1 MKIQFNANLAYQ
13 EDAIKSTVDLF
24 RGQTAAEAFFS
35 VPVYNAP
42 VDGSELDLR
51 SEDARGV
58 ANKLHLQKDDILENL
73 RAIQIRN
80 GLKQTDDLKSLD
92 FTVEM
97 ETGTGKTYVYLRT
110 IFELYK
116 AYGMRKFIIV
126 VPSVAIREGVY
137 KSLQITS
144 EHFKALYT
152 ETPEHYVYKSEQP
165 GDIRAFAT
173 GTNIQIM
180 VINIDAFRRGFD
192 DKTGHAKAVE
202 EGKKSSPTLIHRPS
216 EKLNGLKPIEFI
228 RQTNP
233 VLIIDEP
240 QNMET
245 ANAKGALA
253 SMNPLFTLRYSATHK
268 DRYNPIYK
276 LDSIDAYEQKLVK
289 QIEVAEI
296 KDHEAHNT
304 PHIKLLKVAK
314 PSAKAI
320 TAEIEFDQRD
330 AKGFVTR
337 TKKKIKAEDD
347 IEELSK
353 GREIYN
359 GFRVAEINR
368 REGDEFVSFEPA
380 GIRLKV
386 GETHGGMADDDL
398 KRLQIRKTIEEHL
411 DKELVLTGQGI
422 KVLSLFFIDKVA
434 NYRSYDDGNPIKGKY
449 AQWFEEE
456 YAELIQ
462 REKYK
467 TLFADVDT
475 ESLPEI
481 VHNGYFAQDN
491 KKNFK
496 DSTTGNSEADS
507 DAYSLI
513 MKDKERLLSFD
524 TKLKFI
530 FSHSALREGWDNP
543 NVFQICTL
551 NETASVMKKRQE
563 IGRGLRL
570 AVNQDGERIQ
580 GFEVNTLPVMA
591 NEAYDSFV
599 RRLQKEMEED
609 EDLHFGTVLEHQF
622 ANITQ
627 TNLDGTT
634 SYLGEKESKKLYDH
648 LKNAG
653 HVDKKGKV
661 QDSLRVALKDKTLEL
676 PEELKPLEEA
686 IYANLKRVA
695 GNLNVKPKE
704 DRSKVELNKRVFLDP
719 AFKELWDQIKYKT
732 RYRLDFDSKK
742 LIEACAKK
750 LSKELDIGAP
760 VIIYTKDKVEVKR
773 SGLSGGKPITEVE
786 VFDKRNYKLPDI
798 VSYLTEATMLKRQT
812 VIDILIDS
820 KKLDDFPKN
829 PQRFIERAS
838 EIIKHE
844 MELFIVDGITYHKID
859 EDGTKAI
866 YAQELFQNEELHGY
880 LGKNMLKVE
889 NSVFEHVV
897 YDSDTEKAFAEA
909 MERSKNVKLYAK
921 LPDWFKIPT
930 PLGNYNPDW
939 AILVTVGEEDR
950 LYFVVETKSTLL
962 SAERREKENQIIE
975 CGKAHFRDIQ
985 TSSQFEVSDDFTQ
998 LSTKFI
1004 KS

>member
-1 MKIQFNANLAYQ
+1 MKIQFNANLQYQ
-13 EDAIKSTVDLF
+13 EDAIQSTVDLF
-24 RGQTAAEAFFS
+24 RGQTAAEALFS

-42 VDGSELDLR
+42 ADDAGLDLH
-51 SEDARGV
+51 SEDTCGV
-58 ANKLHLQKDDILENL
+58 ANNLHLQPEDILKNL

-80 GLKQTDDLKSLD
+80 GLKQTEELKSRD

-110 IFELYK
+110 IFELHK

-137 KSLQITS
+137 KSLQITQ

-152 ETPEHYVYKSEQP
+152 ETPEYYVYKSDQP
-165 GDIRAFAT
+165 GDIRSFAM

-180 VINIDAFRRGFD
+180 VINIDAFNKGY
-192 DKTGHAKAVE
+192 DKTGAANTIEGNKKA
-202 EGKKSSPTLIHRPS
+202 TLIHRPS
-216 EKLNGLKPIEFI
+216 EKLNGLRPITFI
-228 RQTNP
+228 QKTNP

-245 ANAKGALA
+245 PQAKGALA

-289 QIEVAEI
+289 QIEVAQI
-296 KDHEAHNT
+296 KDHQAHNT
-304 PHIKLLKVAK
+304 PYIKLLKVAK
-314 PSAKAI
+314 PEAKAI

-337 TKKKIKAEDD
+337 KKKKIKDGDD
-347 IEELSK
+347 LEELSK

-359 GFRVAEINR
+359 GFRVSEINR
-368 REGDEFVSFEPA
+368 REGDAFVSFEPA

-386 GETHGGMADDDL
+386 GETHGGMVDDDL

-422 KVLSLFFIDKVA
+422 KVLSLFFIDKVT
-434 NYRSYDDGNPIKGKY
+434 NYRSYDADGLSVKGKY

-456 YAELIQ
+456 YAKLIQ
-462 REKYK
+462 RAKYK

-491 KKNFK
+491 KKKFQ
-496 DSTTGNSEADS
+496 DSTTGSSEADR

-524 TKLKFI
+524 SKLKFI

-551 NETASVMKKRQE
+551 NETASMLKKRQE

-570 AVNQDGERIQ
+570 AVNQAGERIQ
-580 GFEVNTLPVMA
+580 GFEVNTLTVMA

-599 RRLQKEMEED
+599 RRLQQEMEED

-622 ANITQ
+622 SNITQ
-627 TNLDGTT
+627 TNPDGTT

-648 LKNAG
+648 LKKQG

-661 QDSLRVALKDKTLEL
+661 QDSLRIALKEKKLEL
-676 PEELKPLEEA
+676 PEELKPVEEA

-695 GNLNVKPKE
+695 GNLNVKSKE
-704 DRSKVELNKRVFLDP
+704 DRTKVELNKRVFLDP
-719 AFKELWDQIKYKT
+719 AFKELWDRIKYKT
-732 RYRLDFDSKK
+732 RYRLEFDSEN
-742 LIEACAKK
+742 LVNACAKK
-750 LSKELDIGAP
+750 LNEELDIGAP

-773 SGLSGGKPITEVE
+773 SGLSDGKPITEVE

-798 VSYLTEATMLKRQT
+798 VGYLTEATMLKRQT
-812 VIDILIDS
+812 IINILIDS
-820 KKLDDFPKN
+820 KKLKDFPKN

-859 EDGTKAI
+859 EGGREAI

-880 LGKNMLKVE
+880 LNNMLKVE
-889 NSVFEHVV
+889 NSVFDHVV
-897 YDSDTEKAFAEA
+897 YDSDTEKTFARE
-909 MERSKNVKLYAK
+909 MDGNKNVKLYAK

-939 AILVTVGEEDR
+939 AILVTVGEENR

-962 SAERREKENQIIE
+962 SAELRDKETQKIA
-975 CGKAHFRDIQ
+975 CGKAHFCAIQ
-985 TSSQFEVSDDFTQ
+985 TDTQFEVTDSFSE
-998 LSTKFI
+998 LSTKFR
-1004 KS
+1004 KP

>member
-1 MKIQFNANLAYQ
+1 MKIQFNANLQYQ
-13 EDAIKSTVDLF
+13 EDAIQSTVDLF
-24 RGQTAAEAFFS
+24 RGQTAAEALFS

-42 VDGSELDLR
+42 ADDSELDLR

-58 ANKLHLQKDDILENL
+58 ANKLHLQKDDILANL

-80 GLKQTDDLKSLD
+80 GLKQTEDLKSLD

-110 IFELYK
+110 IFELHK

-152 ETPEHYVYKSEQP
+152 EVPEHYVYKSEQP

-180 VINIDAFRRGFD
+180 VINIDAFRKGFD
-192 DKTGHAKAVE
+192 AKTGAAETAEDSKKA
-202 EGKKSSPTLIHRPS
+202 TLIHRPS

-304 PHIKLLKVAK
+304 PHIKLLKVSK

-337 TKKKIKAEDD
+337 TKKKIKSGDD

-359 GFRVAEINR
+359 GFQVSEINR

-380 GIRLKV
+380 GIRLQV

-411 DKELVLTGQGI
+411 DKELVLTAQGI

-434 NYRSYDDGNPIKGKY
+434 NYRSYDDDGNPLKGKY
-449 AQWFEEE
+449 ALWFEEE

-467 TLFADVDT
+467 TLFTDVDT
-475 ESLPEI
+475 ESLPGI

-491 KKNFK
+491 KKKFK

-524 TKLKFI
+524 SKLKFI

-551 NETASVMKKRQE
+551 NETASVLKKRQE

-580 GFEVNTLPVMA
+580 GFEVNTLTVMA

-622 ANITQ
+622 ANITR

-634 SYLGEKESKKLYDH
+634 SYLGEQESKNLFDQ
-648 LKNAG
+648 LKKEG
-653 HVDKKGKV
+653 HIDNKGKV
-661 QDSLRVALKDKTLEL
+661 QDSLRLALKEKTLEL
-676 PEELKPLEEA
+676 SEKQKPLKEA
-686 IYANLKRVA
+686 FYANLKRVA
-695 GNLNVKPKE
+695 GNLNVKSKE
-704 DRSKVELNKRVFLDP
+704 ERMKVELNKRVFLDP

-742 LIEACAKK
+742 LIEACVKK
-750 LSKELDIGAP
+750 LNKELDIGAP

-798 VSYLTEATMLKRQT
+798 VGYLTETTMLKRQS
-812 VIDILIDS
+812 VIDILINS
-820 KKLDDFPKN
+820 KKLEDFPKN
-829 PQRFIERAS
+829 PQHFIERAS
-838 EIIKHE
+838 EIIKQE
-844 MELFIVDGITYHKID
+844 MEFFIVDGITYHKID
-859 EDGTKAI
+859 EGGSEAI
-866 YAQELFQNEELHGY
+866 YTQELFQNEELHGY
-880 LGKNMLKVE
+880 FRKNILKVK
-889 NSVFEHVV
+889 NSVFNHVV
-897 YDSDTEKAFAEA
+897 YDSDIEKTFAEK
-909 MERSKNVKLYAK
+909 MERSNNVKLYAK

-939 AILVTVGEEDR
+939 AILVTVGDEDR
-950 LYFVVETKSTLL
+950 IYFVVETKSSLL
-962 SAERREKENQIIE
+962 SADRREKENQKIQ

-985 TSSQFEVSDDFTQ
+985 TENKFKVTNDFTE
-998 LSTKFI
+998 LSTHFVKA
-1004 KS
+1004 